1 MAIVASRPTV
11 GTAPTL
17 IAQNA
22 TPNDGPVSGEAQR
35 FSIIAKNMTGTAS
48 VFLGG
53 ADVTTLTGYEWTTAD
68 RPLSLDLEPGEKL
81 YGVVVIAEQTVH
93 VLRRGR

>member
-11 GTAPTL
+11 RTAPTL

-22 TPNDGPVSGEAQR
+22 TPDDGPASGEAQS
-35 FSIIAKNMTGTAS
+35 FSTIVKNVTGTGS

-53 ADVTTLTGYEWTTAD
+53 PDVTTLTGYEWTTAD

-81 YGVVVIAEQTVH
+81 YGIVAVAEQTVH
-93 VLRRGR
+93 VLRQGR